1 LKGDGVQTCSWGINF
16 AWFDARLLVFGFLLP
31 SDQGSAAHSKATRQ
45 YPRSRI
51 SLEALDEA
59 RQRYAQVL
67 SAFAQDIEARKQA
80 IIQDYVQSH
89 RYEEDFLARVRPEIQ
104 RSLSITHDYRQ
115 FVARIRQLINVVLE
129 TRYPGVDLDQK
140 LGRAFPSETAI
151 YWAAALREE
160 KLQTTMLLLNLDRM
174 NGLGEEGV
182 FRLHGLVTKYL
193 RIYQA
198 SFDERGVRLR
208 TVGVSVGSIRGVSKA
223 VGVIPHTLIDNAL
236 KYSKRDSEVEVEF
249 RETER
254 EITLSVS
261 SLGPRIAADE
271 RDKIF
276 DVFYRGRDAKRQ
288 EEEGAGFGLYLAQ
301 LVATRMGTSIRV
313 EQEGSQTSRFG
324 HRTRFSVTFLRE
336 S

>member
-1 LKGDGVQTCSWGINF
+1 
-16 AWFDARLLVFGFLLP
+16 
-31 SDQGSAAHSKATRQ
+31 
-45 YPRSRI
+45 
-51 SLEALDEA
+51 
-59 RQRYAQVL
+59 
-67 SAFAQDIEARKQA
+67 
-80 IIQDYVQSH
+80 
-89 RYEEDFLARVRPEIQ
+89 
-104 RSLSITHDYRQ
+104 
-115 FVARIRQLINVVLE
+115 
-129 TRYPGVDLDQK
+129 
-140 LGRAFPSETAI
+140 
-151 YWAAALREE
+151 
-160 KLQTTMLLLNLDRM
+160 
-174 NGLGEEGV
+174 LGEEGV